1 MAMPSDLELQDV
13 PSSRRVLA
21 KGAGRDARALKI
33 LAKTIYK
40 ELRTGGLDE
49 QSVMSVAGELLHL
62 VAVDVRDRRNGV

>member
-1 MAMPSDLELQDV
+1 MAMPSELELQDV

-21 KGAGRDARALKI
+21 QGAGRDARALKI

-40 ELRTGGLDE
+40 ELRSGGLDE

-62 VAVDVRDRRNGV
+62 VAVDVRDRRNGA